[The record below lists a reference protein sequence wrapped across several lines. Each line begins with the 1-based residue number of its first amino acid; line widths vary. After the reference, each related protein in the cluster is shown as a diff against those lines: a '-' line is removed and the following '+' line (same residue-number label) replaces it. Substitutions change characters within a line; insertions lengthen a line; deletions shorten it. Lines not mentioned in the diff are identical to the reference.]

1 MQIDSNMVQ
10 DLGTSYAFAR
20 LTDPA
25 LLALRGAGGR
35 VRRLQ
40 PVAALRVRQVA
51 ALQREER
58 RESILQSNGLR
69 WSQARLIKEA

>member
-1 MQIDSNMVQ
+1 MEMGLDMVQ
-10 DLGTSYAFAR
+10 ELRTSYVLFAS
-20 LTDPA
+20 LADAA

-35 VRRLQ
+35 VRRLE

-58 RESILQSNGLR
+58 
-69 WSQARLIKEA
+69 